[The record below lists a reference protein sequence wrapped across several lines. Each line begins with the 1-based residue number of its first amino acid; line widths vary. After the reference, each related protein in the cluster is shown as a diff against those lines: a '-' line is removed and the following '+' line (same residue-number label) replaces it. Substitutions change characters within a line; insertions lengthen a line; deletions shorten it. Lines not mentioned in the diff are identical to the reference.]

1 MNHAAPSSDE
11 PSPLAF
17 FLRALFESG
26 EVIVPPFPALAPNTP
41 DEPGLPPDAD
51 ALLRDWIE
59 RDADEL
65 AFSAPRPD
73 PRALAW
79 AARHFFR
86 ACQLLADREPG
97 EAEVRRA
104 LALRCPASPGP
115 ETDYAV
121 DLVFRFLPDLLEL
134 AVQRAPGDALVEILR
149 AWTREWPL
157 SSVGVPLSEISP
169 GDDTLAHPALRRL
182 YLDRI
187 FARGAKDRLASPGL
201 RRWIE
206 ADAGSHPEFA
216 SKLAALAGPAA
227 HASSTTPA
235 ALPFPQS

>member
-1 MNHAAPSSDE
+1 MSHAAPSPDE

-17 FLRALFESG
+17 FLRALFETG
-26 EVIVPPFPALAPNTP
+26 EVLVPPFPASAETTA
-41 DEPGLPPDAD
+41 DEPILPPDAD
-51 ALLRDWIE
+51 ALLRDWIG

-73 PRALAW
+73 PHALAW
-79 AARHFFR
+79 VSRHFFH

-97 EAEVRRA
+97 EAAVRRA
-104 LALRCPASPGP
+104 LAPRCPSPPGP

-121 DLVFRFLPDLLEL
+121 DLIFRFLPDLLDL

-169 GDDTLAHPALRRL
+169 GNDTLAHPTMRRL

-216 SKLAALAGPAA
+216 GKLAALAGPSDQ
-227 HASSTTPA
+227 ASSTTPA
-235 ALPFPQS
+235 FPFPKS